1 MVLHYRPFGKRSLWA
16 LDITLP
22 LVMALLGLLAAL
34 IAPRSLNDPF
44 SLFVVCGY
52 STIVG
57 FLLFLAA
64 KLSLFYKRI
73 WFSWGTS
80 QMSTTFSTLYKG
92 GYLLMVLGL
101 LPWLLMLGL

>member
-22 LVMALLGLLAAL
+22 LVMVLLGFLAAL
-34 IAPRSLNDPF
+34 IVPRSLNDPSF
-44 SLFVVCGY
+44 LLVVCGY
-52 STIVG
+52 LTLVG
-57 FLLFLAA
+57 FFLFLAA
-64 KLSLFYKRI
+64 KLSLFYKGI

-80 QMSTTFSTLYKG
+80 QMSSTFSTLYKG

-101 LPWLLMLGL
+101 LPWLVMLRL